1 MILNFA
7 KANSIIIATIEKD
20 KVEMG
25 KRKDTTEKST
35 KKIWNLI
42 SEQ

>member
-1 MILNFA
+1 LILNFA
-7 KANSIIIATIEKD
+7 KSNSIIIATIEKD

-35 KKIWNLI
+35 KIYGI
-42 SEQ
+42 